1 MRSPNGT
8 GIMKYEMQN
17 RREYMKNLKDYLKM
31 IVTAVTCFLMGFVK
45 REKEY
50 DWKLGNVW
58 RNTGN
63 NVVWDNPKAKMI
75 SAYIVKDNE
84 SKKKEFGAVR
94 ERRKTSRK
102 NKIISWNEPR
112 IQNKLSR
119 SVYFNTG

>member
-1 MRSPNGT
+1 
-8 GIMKYEMQN
+8 
-17 RREYMKNLKDYLKM
+17 MKNLKDYLKM

-63 NVVWDNPKAKMI
+63 NV
-75 SAYIVKDNE
+75 AYIVKDNE
-84 SKKKEFGAVR
+84 SKKKEFGAFR

-102 NKIISWNEPR
+102 NKIIYWNEPR

>member
-1 MRSPNGT
+1 MIARVYCCSHRSAAVLNGT

-17 RREYMKNLKDYLKM
+17 RRENMKNLKDYLKM

-63 NVVWDNPKAKMI
+63 NVVWDNPKC
-75 SAYIVKDNE
+75 
-84 SKKKEFGAVR
+84 
-94 ERRKTSRK
+94 
-102 NKIISWNEPR
+102 
-112 IQNKLSR
+112 QNDFSIYCKR
-119 SVYFNTG
+119 

>member
-1 MRSPNGT
+1 
-8 GIMKYEMQN
+8 
-17 RREYMKNLKDYLKM
+17 MKNLKDYLKM

-75 SAYIVKDNE
+75 SA
-84 SKKKEFGAVR
+84 
-94 ERRKTSRK
+94 
-102 NKIISWNEPR
+102 
-112 IQNKLSR
+112 
-119 SVYFNTG
+119 

>member
-1 MRSPNGT
+1 
-8 GIMKYEMQN
+8 
-17 RREYMKNLKDYLKM
+17 MKNLKDYLKM

-75 SAYIVKDNE
+75 SAYIIKDNE
-84 SKKKEFGAVR
+84 SKKKEFGAFR

-102 NKIISWNEPR
+102 NKIIYWNEPR